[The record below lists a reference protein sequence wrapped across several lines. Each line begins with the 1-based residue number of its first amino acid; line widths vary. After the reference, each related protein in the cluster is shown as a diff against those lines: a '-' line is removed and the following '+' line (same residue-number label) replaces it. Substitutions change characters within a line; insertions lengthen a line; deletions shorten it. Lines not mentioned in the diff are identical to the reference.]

1 MINSKS
7 LKNLDKRKTFKDRP
21 HDINRK
27 GKPDG
32 VVKTLLEQIEL
43 KYGKR
48 GSKEDAI
55 KMLEYIETLPVSKLA
70 EFVKDDTIPA
80 IVQAYGRLILTGDGK
95 DFRRVSGAEIV
106 KDRIH
111 GKTQTFKVENIEQ
124 PLFPDVTNT

>member
-1 MINSKS
+1 MNKKS
-7 LKNLDKRKTFKDRP
+7 LDNLKKAKGFDKNP
-21 HDINRK
+21 QNINKK
-27 GKPDG
+27 GTPSP
-32 VVKTLLEQIEL
+32 VFKTLLEQIEL